1 MEPITLIFPMVIK
14 GELDVLALHTIGYD
28 TNVVSGTT
36 GASANWKEDWLDLLE
51 PFSHFFVFYDN
62 DKAGNEG
69 AEKLAGKLGEYRCF
83 RTLLKDYND
92 VGELLQN
99 NTNNDFN
106 ELTNAFDNSTPF
118 GDTIE
123 LKRADDY
130 LDEIE
135 RLIETP
141 EKLRGVPTSSHRVT
155 TCCGGIAD
163 GLWVITGDTG
173 AGKTTWATF
182 ECWYQ
187 ANQGVPVMMTS
198 FEQRPIGTVQK
209 LLRCQTGKDFTK
221 ISKQE
226 RIQAINEL
234 GSLPCH
240 ILDHYG
246 NASLDQIISSIR
258 FARRRYG
265 VKIALIDHLGFL
277 INTDPNTDERRE
289 IESAI
294 RKLATISIQ
303 DKLTIFLI
311 CHPNN
316 MSVAQQRRV
325 KITDLKGASAVRQDA
340 HVGVVVERQQVTK
353 DNPYPRTTLWFDK
366 VRTEFGKNGSHC
378 TLAFDP
384 IACVYAD
391 EWSDT
396 PAGKRGA
403 TIIVPQ

>member
-1 MEPITLIFPMVIK
+1 MKDI
-14 GELDVLALHTIGYD
+14 
-28 TNVVSGTT
+28 
-36 GASANWKEDWLDLLE
+36 WKEEWLDQLE

-62 DKAGNEG
+62 DKAGDDG
-69 AEKLAGKLGEYRCF
+69 ADKLAQKLGEYRCF
-83 RTLLKDYND
+83 RTKLRDYND

-99 NTNNDFN
+99 TESTHSEYP
-106 ELTNAFDNSTPF
+106 ELAEAFDKSAPF
-118 GDTIE
+118 GETIE

-135 RLIETP
+135 QLIETP
-141 EKLRGVPTSSHRVT
+141 EKLRGLPASLNRVT

-187 ANQGVPVMMTS
+187 ATQGVPVMLTS
-198 FEQRPIGTVQK
+198 FEQRPIGTAQK
-209 LLRCQTGKDFTK
+209 LLRCQIGGDFTK
-221 ISKQE
+221 ASKEE
-226 RIQAINEL
+226 RRQAMNQL
-234 GSLPCH
+234 GAMPCY

-246 NASLDQIISSIR
+246 NASLDQLISSIR

-265 VKIALIDHLGFL
+265 LKIAMIDHLGFL

-289 IESAI
+289 IEQAI

-303 DKLTIFLI
+303 DKFTIFLI

-340 HVGVVVERQQVTK
+340 HIGVVVDRQQITK
-353 DNPYPRTTLWFDK
+353 DDPYPRTTLWFDK
-366 VRTEFGKNGSHC
+366 VRSEFGNNGSHC

-384 IACVYAD
+384 IACVYA
-391 EWSDT
+391 EHWEDT
-396 PAGKRGA
+396 PAGRRGA
-403 TIIVPQ
+403 KVIVPQ